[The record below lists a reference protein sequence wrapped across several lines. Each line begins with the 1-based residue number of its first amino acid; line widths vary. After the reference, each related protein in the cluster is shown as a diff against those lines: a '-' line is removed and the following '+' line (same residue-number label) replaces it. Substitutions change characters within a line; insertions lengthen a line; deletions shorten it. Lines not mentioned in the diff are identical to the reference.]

1 MDSAEAATNELA
13 LTVLK
18 RADALVLLSA
28 SPRTRSELMNELDVS
43 RTTIHR
49 TIRTLEDAELIE
61 QDGDTFEL
69 TPLGRTI
76 VDDVTTY
83 QRSLIAANHLHPLL
97 ETLGDRAGELRTEFF
112 ADANIATMG
121 PRNPYRPVERFIECL
136 RESDTIRGFD
146 TTSIAPIFVAEIREE
161 ILGGMTV
168 DVVYLPSVIDDIMAT
183 YPDEVEKTVASG
195 NLRLATHEGLPFGL
209 AVFDDRVGIGGYDEE
224 TGMLCVYVD
233 TDDPDA
239 REWAIA
245 EYERYRAEAT
255 PATDDLL

>member
-18 RADALVLLSA
+18 RADALALLSEA
-28 SPRTRSELMNELDVS
+28 PRTRAELIRELDVS

-49 TIRTLEDAELIE
+49 TIRTLEDADLVE
-61 QDGDTFEL
+61 QEGDTFLL
-69 TPLGRTI
+69 TPLGLTI

-83 QRSLIAANHLHPLL
+83 QRSLRAANHLQPLL
-97 ETLGDRAGELRTEFF
+97 ETLGPHADELRTEFF
-112 ADANIATMG
+112 EDANVATMG

-146 TTSIAPIFVAEIREE
+146 TTSIAPMFVAEIREE
-161 ILGGMTV
+161 ILGGMMV
-168 DVVYLPSVIDDIMAT
+168 DVVYLPSVIEDILDT
-183 YPDEVEKTVASG
+183 YPAEVERTAASG
-195 NLRLATHEGLPFGL
+195 NLRLSTHDGLPFGL

-239 REWAIA
+239 REWALG

-255 PATDDLL
+255 PATDDPL